1 MTYLIVGL
9 GNIGYEYIGTRH
21 NMGFSVLDTWAQASN
36 TLFTTVRYGDMAE
49 IRLKGR
55 TFVLLKPSTYMN
67 LSGKAVAYWL
77 DKKNIPVENLLV
89 IADDMN
95 LPFGVLRMRK
105 GGSAGGHNG
114 LANIAEMLGT
124 QDYPRLRVGI
134 GSHGT
139 QDYPRLRVGIG
150 SHVGRGPQIDFVLG
164 KWDEEELRQLPEIR
178 ERAVEAV
185 KSFGLAG
192 IERTMTQFNRQ

>member
-1 MTYLIVGL
+1 MTFLIVGL
-9 GNIGYEYIGTRH
+9 GNIGYEYEGTRH

-49 IRLKGR
+49 IRL
-55 TFVLLKPSTYMN
+55 
-67 LSGKAVAYWL
+67 
-77 DKKNIPVENLLV
+77 
-89 IADDMN
+89 N
-95 LPFGVLRMRK
+95 LPFGTMRMRK

-134 GSHGT
+134 GSH
-139 QDYPRLRVGIG
+139 
-150 SHVGRGPQIDFVLG
+150 VGRGPQVDFVLG
-164 KWDEEELRQLPEIR
+164 KWDEEEEKQLPGIR

>member
-9 GNIGYEYIGTRH
+9 GNIGYEYIETRH

-49 IRLKGR
+49 IR
-55 TFVLLKPSTYMN
+55 YMN

-95 LPFGVLRMRK
+95 LPFGTLRMRK

-134 GSHGT
+134 GSH
-139 QDYPRLRVGIG
+139 
-150 SHVGRGPQIDFVLG
+150 VGRGPQVDFVLG
-164 KWDEEELRQLPEIR
+164 KWDEEEQKQLPEIR

>member
-9 GNIGYEYIGTRH
+9 GNIGYEYIETRH

-49 IRLKGR
+49 IR
-55 TFVLLKPSTYMN
+55 
-67 LSGKAVAYWL
+67 
-77 DKKNIPVENLLV
+77 PVENLLV

-95 LPFGVLRMRK
+95 LPFGTLRMRK

-134 GSHGT
+134 GSH
-139 QDYPRLRVGIG
+139 
-150 SHVGRGPQIDFVLG
+150 VGRGPQVDFVLG
-164 KWDEEELRQLPEIR
+164 KWDEEEQKQLPEIR

>member
-1 MTYLIVGL
+1 MTFLIVGL
-9 GNIGYEYIGTRH
+9 GNIGYEYEGTRH

-36 TLFTTVRYGDMAE
+36 TLFTTV
-49 IRLKGR
+49 
-55 TFVLLKPSTYMN
+55 YMN

-77 DKKNIPVENLLV
+77 DKKGIPVENLLV

-95 LPFGVLRMRK
+95 LPFGTMRMRK

-134 GSHGT
+134 GSH
-139 QDYPRLRVGIG
+139 
-150 SHVGRGPQIDFVLG
+150 VGRGPQVDFVLG
-164 KWDEEELRQLPEIR
+164 KWDEEEEKQLPGIR

>member
-36 TLFTTVRYGDMAE
+36 TLFTTVRYGE
-49 IRLKGR
+49 
-55 TFVLLKPSTYMN
+55 
-67 LSGKAVAYWL
+67 
-77 DKKNIPVENLLV
+77 V

-95 LPFGVLRMRK
+95 LPFGALRMRK

-134 GSHGT
+134 GSH
-139 QDYPRLRVGIG
+139 
-150 SHVGRGPQIDFVLG
+150 VGRGPQIDFVLG
-164 KWDEEELRQLPEIR
+164 KWDEEELKQLPEIR

>member
-9 GNIGYEYIGTRH
+9 GNIGYEYVGTRH
-21 NMGFSVLDTWAQASN
+21 NMGFSVL
-36 TLFTTVRYGDMAE
+36 V
-49 IRLKGR
+49 
-55 TFVLLKPSTYMN
+55 
-67 LSGKAVAYWL
+67 
-77 DKKNIPVENLLV
+77 
-89 IADDMN
+89 
-95 LPFGVLRMRK
+95 PFGMMRMRK

-124 QDYPRLRVGI
+124 QDYPRLRI
-134 GSHGT
+134 
-139 QDYPRLRVGIG
+139 GIG
-150 SHVGRGPQIDFVLG
+150 SHVGRGPQVEFVLG
-164 KWDEEELRQLPEIR
+164 KWDEEEEKQLPEIR

>member
-1 MTYLIVGL
+1 MEIHIGDRVADVTLVSKDGNKVQFLIDGVPYDVD
-9 GNIGYEYIGTRH
+9 I
-21 NMGFSVLDTWAQASN
+21 V
-36 TLFTTVRYGDMAE
+36 MAE
-49 IRLKGR
+49 NGSCSILHGGNSYNAELIRSDNGKNYTVN
-55 TFVLLKPSTYMN
+55 TFYRSYNVDIVDTQAKY
-67 LSGKAVAYWL
+67 
-77 DKKNIPVENLLV
+77 
-89 IADDMN
+89 
-95 LPFGVLRMRK
+95 LRMRK

-134 GSHGT
+134 GSH
-139 QDYPRLRVGIG
+139 
-150 SHVGRGPQIDFVLG
+150 VGRGPQVDFVLG
-164 KWDEEELRQLPEIR
+164 KWDEEELRQLPEIW

>member
-1 MTYLIVGL
+1 MSEKSFLVAGL
-9 GNIGYEYIGTRH
+9 GNIGAEYASTRH
-21 NMGFSVLDTWAQASN
+21 NIGFMILDAWVQASN
-36 TLFTTVRYGDMAE
+36 VLFHTDRYGDLAT
-49 IRLKGR
+49 ISVKGR
-55 TFVLLKPSTYMN
+55 EFHLLKPSTYMN

-95 LPFGVLRMRK
+95 LPFGTMRMRK

-134 GSHGT
+134 GSH
-139 QDYPRLRVGIG
+139 
-150 SHVGRGPQIDFVLG
+150 VGRGPQVDFVLG
-164 KWDEEELRQLPEIR
+164 KWDEEEEKQLPEIR

>member
-9 GNIGYEYIGTRH
+9 GNIGYEYVGTRH

-95 LPFGVLRMRK
+95 LPFGALRMRK

-124 QDYPRLRVGI
+124 QE
-134 GSHGT
+134 
-139 QDYPRLRVGIG
+139 YPRLRVGIG
-150 SHVGRGPQIDFVLG
+150 SHVGRG
-164 KWDEEELRQLPEIR
+164 LRWISCWGNGMR
-178 ERAVEAV
+178 RSRS
-185 KSFGLAG
+185 SFRRYGRGRWRPSSPSGWPALSG
-192 IERTMTQFNRQ
+192 P

>member
-95 LPFGVLRMRK
+95 LPFGTMRMRK

-114 LANIAEMLGT
+114 LANIA
-124 QDYPRLRVGI
+124 D
-134 GSHGT
+134 
-139 QDYPRLRVGIG
+139 
-150 SHVGRGPQIDFVLG
+150 PQVDFVLG
-164 KWDEEELRQLPEIR
+164 KWDEEEEKQLPEIR

-185 KSFGLAG
+185 KSFGMAG

>member
-1 MTYLIVGL
+1 MTFLIVGL
-9 GNIGYEYIGTRH
+9 GNIGYEYEGTRH
-21 NMGFSVLDTWAQASN
+21 NMGFSVLDTWTQASN

-77 DKKNIPVENLLV
+77 DKKGIPVENLLV

-95 LPFGVLRMRK
+95 LPFGTMRMRK

-134 GSHGT
+134 GSH
-139 QDYPRLRVGIG
+139 
-150 SHVGRGPQIDFVLG
+150 VGRGPQVDFVLG
-164 KWDEEELRQLPEIR
+164 KWDEGGREAAPRDTGEGRGGRQVLRSGR
-178 ERAVEAV
+178 HRADYDPVQSTINTSSPFLW
-185 KSFGLAG
+185 K
-192 IERTMTQFNRQ
+192 

>member
-1 MTYLIVGL
+1 MTFLIVGL
-9 GNIGYEYIGTRH
+9 GNIGYEYEGTRH

-95 LPFGVLRMRK
+95 LPFGTMRMRK

-124 QDYPRLRVGI
+124 QN
-134 GSHGT
+134 
-139 QDYPRLRVGIG
+139 YPRLRVGIG
-150 SHVGRGPQIDFVLG
+150 SHVGRGRRWISSWANG
-164 KWDEEELRQLPEIR
+164 TRR
-178 ERAVEAV
+178 RRS
-185 KSFGLAG
+185 SFPRYGRGPWRPSSHSVWPA
-192 IERTMTQFNRQ
+192 

>member
-1 MTYLIVGL
+1 MTFLIVGL
-9 GNIGYEYIGTRH
+9 GNIGYEYEGTRH

-36 TLFTTVRYGDMAE
+36 TLFTTV
-49 IRLKGR
+49 
-55 TFVLLKPSTYMN
+55 TFILLKPSTYMN

-95 LPFGVLRMRK
+95 LPFGTLRMRK

-134 GSHGT
+134 GSH
-139 QDYPRLRVGIG
+139 
-150 SHVGRGPQIDFVLG
+150 VGRGPQVDFVLG
-164 KWDEEELRQLPEIR
+164 KWDEEEEKQLPEIR

-192 IERTMTQFNRQ
+192 IERTMSQFNRQ

>member
-1 MTYLIVGL
+1 
-9 GNIGYEYIGTRH
+9 
-21 NMGFSVLDTWAQASN
+21 
-36 TLFTTVRYGDMAE
+36 MAE

-95 LPFGVLRMRK
+95 LPFGTMRMRK

-124 QDYPRLRVGI
+124 QDYPRDAARRWISSWENGTRRRRSSFLR
-134 GSHGT
+134 
-139 QDYPRLRVGIG
+139 
-150 SHVGRGPQIDFVLG
+150 
-164 KWDEEELRQLPEIR
+164 
-178 ERAVEAV
+178 
-185 KSFGLAG
+185 
-192 IERTMTQFNRQ
+192 